1 METAEFELPNEPSE
15 EENPKVDKKWHIFK
29 KEVQTSFSFYF
40 LFASL
45 MKSRWKWKQKRKQ
58 KVNEK

>member
-1 METAEFELPNEPSE
+1 MEIAEFELPNEPSE
-15 EENPKVDKKWHIFK
+15 EENPKVDKKRHILE

-45 MKSRWKWKQKRKQ
+45 MKSGQKWKQKGSNK
-58 KVNEK
+58 